1 MLAGGPVL
9 PVTLWCGFLHTCE
22 HIDSSMW
29 FVAQKGE
36 KGAVDQE
43 IRFKNKTKNRVLK
56 QPTSQDCY
64 EDLLK

>member
-43 IRFKNKTKNRVLK
+43 NKKQSTK
-56 QPTSQDCY
+56 TAY
-64 EDLLK
+64 ITGLL